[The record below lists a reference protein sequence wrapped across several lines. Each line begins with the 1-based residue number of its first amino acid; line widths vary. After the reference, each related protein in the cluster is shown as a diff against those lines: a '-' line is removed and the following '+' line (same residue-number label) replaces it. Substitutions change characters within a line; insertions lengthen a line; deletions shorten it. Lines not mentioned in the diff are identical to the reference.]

1 MTSLIGRNIRRL
13 RRRSGYSQ
21 AQLAKGARI
30 SQAWVCRLET
40 GDKNPTLASVTRIA
54 RALGVN
60 PTSAIRPSLDR
71 FFRGLRRRN
80 ACKSLIVGGRVPRK
94 RL

>member
-40 GDKNPTLASVTRIA
+40 GDENPTLASVTRIA

-60 PTSAIRPSLDR
+60 VADLLAKPSEW
-71 FFRGLRRRN
+71 
-80 ACKSLIVGGRVPRK
+80 AS
-94 RL
+94 

>member
-40 GDKNPTLASVTRIA
+40 RDENPTLASVTRIA

-60 PTSAIRPSLDR
+60 VAELLEKPTERSA
-71 FFRGLRRRN
+71 
-80 ACKSLIVGGRVPRK
+80 
-94 RL
+94 

>member
-40 GDKNPTLASVTRIA
+40 GDENPTLASVTRIA
-54 RALGVN
+54 RALDVEV
-60 PTSAIRPSLDR
+60 AELLAKPSEW
-71 FFRGLRRRN
+71 
-80 ACKSLIVGGRVPRK
+80 AS
-94 RL
+94 

>member
-21 AQLAKGARI
+21 AQLAKRACI

-40 GDKNPTLASVTRIA
+40 GDENPTLASVTRIA
-54 RALGVN
+54 RALDVEVAELLAK
-60 PTSAIRPSLDR
+60 PSERSA
-71 FFRGLRRRN
+71 
-80 ACKSLIVGGRVPRK
+80 
-94 RL
+94 